1 MNKIQLAMIFCVA
14 TSFYSSAQ
22 CDRAVE
28 IADICQSAEG
38 VSLDKASN
46 TVCFNG
52 IIDKDTAALVK
63 NLPIDRKRPLRL
75 VANSDGGIVNPSIDI
90 AEFLGEYDIYV
101 TQHCISA
108 CSQFL
113 FMQAKNKY
121 VIRDGVIAIHGGP
134 IPIKDILDLDYPDK
148 DKLNLIK
155 ENLRFAQFYQD
166 RKINMDILTKP
177 PKRLHARLAA
187 GEIIFWMPEK
197 AEFANNNVHNIHYC
211 DSKHGK

>member
-1 MNKIQLAMIFCVA
+1 MFKNNFILLCCVFL
-14 TSFYSSAQ
+14 SFYSIAQ
-22 CDRAVE
+22 CDRAFE
-28 IADICQSAEG
+28 IANICQSAEG

-52 IIDKDTAALVK
+52 DIDKDTANLVK
-63 NLPIDRKRPLRL
+63 NLPIDRKRPLQL

-113 FMQAKNKY
+113 FMQANNKY

-155 ENLRFAQFYQD
+155 ENLRFEQFYQD

-177 PKRLHARLAA
+177 PKHLHARLAA
-187 GEIIFWMPEK
+187 GEVIFWMPKK
-197 AEFANNNVHNIHYC
+197 AEFANNNVNNIHYC